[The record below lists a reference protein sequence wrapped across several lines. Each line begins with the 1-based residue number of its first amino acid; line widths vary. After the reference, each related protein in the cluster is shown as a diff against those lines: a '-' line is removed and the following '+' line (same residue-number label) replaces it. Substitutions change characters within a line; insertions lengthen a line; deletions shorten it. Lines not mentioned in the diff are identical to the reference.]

1 MNKALKNGI
10 ANVVGDA
17 LTELLLQEGL
27 SLRHQQC

>member
-10 ANVVGDA
+10 ANVVGDVLA
-17 LTELLLQEGL
+17 ELLLQEGL

>member
-10 ANVVGDA
+10 AHVIGDA
-17 LTELLLQEGL
+17 LAELLLQEGL